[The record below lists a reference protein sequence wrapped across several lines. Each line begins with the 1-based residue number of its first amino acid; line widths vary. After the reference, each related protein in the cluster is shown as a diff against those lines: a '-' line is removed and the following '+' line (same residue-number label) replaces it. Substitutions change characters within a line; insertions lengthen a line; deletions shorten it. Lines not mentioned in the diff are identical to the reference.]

1 MSAKH
6 QENDT
11 PVKASHL
18 LLVIAVCQVLVPEHC
33 LLGEPP
39 KHEKFVSFHKSSVE
53 WWPFVTYPAPRA
65 APPLFKKERD
75 QKEKDQSK
83 SFPPMTAPSA
93 AAGRGQRVLDP
104 GPTLPQRRSQVGVH
118 VVLPQGSIASF
129 QNFWNQGQFMKIR
142 REIYSQSRIKALR
155 IRMRQLIS
163 PLIVISTWM
172 GRS

>member
-1 MSAKH
+1 M
-6 QENDT
+6 
-11 PVKASHL
+11 
-18 LLVIAVCQVLVPEHC
+18 
-33 LLGEPP
+33 
-39 KHEKFVSFHKSSVE
+39 
-53 WWPFVTYPAPRA
+53 TYPAPRA

-129 QNFWNQGQFMKIR
+129 QNFWNQSQFMKIR
-142 REIYSQSRIKALR
+142 REIHSQSRIKALR

-163 PLIVISTWM
+163 PLIVNLDVSGQEPACAQLGKV
-172 GRS
+172 GRRAP